1 MRFLYFAIAILLPRY
16 KVPQRFTP
24 VCKGRDL
31 NRIKREKVSFLT
43 ECNGLTYSGS
53 SPAKDLLLVVEQ
65 LRHFQIR
72 RIHHISG
79 VHHKDFRS

>member
-1 MRFLYFAIAILLPRY
+1 MRFLYFALAILLPRY

-31 NRIKREKVSFLT
+31 NRIKKEKVSFLT

-65 LRHFQIR
+65 LRFGEFTIFQACTT
-72 RIHHISG
+72 RI
-79 VHHKDFRS
+79 FRS